1 MPKNRLVHPEYAPWS
16 RWDSASSPTGN
27 SQVYHPTSGDVFWN
41 YFHFLFEDPFR
52 TACLCVLCW
61 RTMMLDLWY
70 WGQSDTPP
78 LLPCFNYLWQ
88 WGQSDLLPSML
99 CFNHLWHWGHRDK
112 VTFPNFVKTQALWCS
127 ICDIG
132 DKVTPRH
139 WCCVLLICDIGDKVT
154 SPPLMLSF
162 NYLWHRRQSDMEVG
176 GHTVFN
182 YLWHRGQ
189 SDIPSVYDIF

>member
-61 RTMMLDLWY
+61 RTMMLDLWH

-88 WGQSDLLPSML
+88 WGQSDILPSML
-99 CFNHLWHWGHRDK
+99 CFDHLWHWGQSD
-112 VTFPNFVKTQALWCS
+112 T
-127 ICDIG
+127 
-132 DKVTPRH
+132 
-139 WCCVLLICDIGDKVT
+139 
-154 SPPLMLSF
+154 PPLLPCF